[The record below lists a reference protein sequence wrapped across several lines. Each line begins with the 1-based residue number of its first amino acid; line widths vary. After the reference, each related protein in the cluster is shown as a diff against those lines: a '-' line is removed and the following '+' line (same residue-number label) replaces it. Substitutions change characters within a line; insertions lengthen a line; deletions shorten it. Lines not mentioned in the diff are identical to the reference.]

1 VVHFAGKQLRIT
13 EAAVTVQCNICVNEW
28 RKIMKTHNHT
38 AETGLDLCDRNV
50 SEYKWNCIINT
61 HLLLEMVAM
70 L

>member
-1 VVHFAGKQLRIT
+1 
-13 EAAVTVQCNICVNEW
+13 
-28 RKIMKTHNHT
+28 MKTHNHT

-50 SEYKWNCIINT
+50 SEYKWNSIINT